1 MPNTPHT
8 RIPNP
13 AVRTTKRTT
22 TMTLTLSMRRT
33 ILRVHVVVLTL
44 FSFALTLCFTP
55 ARGAAARATPT
66 PDFAAIDAF
75 VESERQALRIPGL
88 ALGIVQGDRIV
99 HLKGFGSA
107 DPSGRAVTPQTPF
120 QIGSNAKSMTAMAIM
135 QLVEAGTIDLDLPVQ
150 RYLPGSGLR
159 MPLPRQDYRAP
170 PAVPHER
177 PPVIGRHPVRPDRR
191 HTTRRAGG
199 SGYVRCAPCSSA
211 GLSARRTSIA
221 TPATWS
227 SGCSFRRSAVSR
239 TRTTCTSMSSRR
251 SRCGRPL
258 RIGRRLAATARRP
271 ATASGSAPRCPA
283 SSA

>member
-1 MPNTPHT
+1 
-8 RIPNP
+8 
-13 AVRTTKRTT
+13 
-22 TMTLTLSMRRT
+22 MTLTLSMRRT

-120 QIGSNAKSMTAMAIM
+120 LIGSNAKSMTAMAIM

-150 RYLPGSGLR
+150 RYLPSFRVADAGASGR
-159 MPLPRQDYRAP
+159 IHRAP
-170 PAVPHER
+170 AAHAHER
-177 PPVIGRHPVRPDRR
+177 APDYGRGRALSRRRCLSGRTHRSRP
-191 HTTRRAGG
+191 
-199 SGYVRCAPCSSA
+199 CAPYTPAQSRS
-211 GLSARRTSIA
+211 RRT
-221 TPATWS
+221 
-227 SGCSFRRSAVSR
+227 
-239 TRTTCTSMSSRR
+239 
-251 SRCGRPL
+251 L
-258 RIGRRLAATARRP
+258 
-271 ATASGSAPRCPA
+271 
-283 SSA
+283 